1 MRTAQYQRGFP
12 LPLFTSQAASPQTP
26 PPHESALKLSV
37 YRHNSPMSPAGPF
50 TGCKVVAE
58 QSLLTVSEQHG
69 LPLGWYFP
77 HAFH

>member
-1 MRTAQYQRGFP
+1 MRTAEYQRGFP
-12 LPLFTSQAASPQTP
+12 LSLFTSQPASPQTP

-58 QSLLTVSEQHG
+58 QSLLTVSEHHG
-69 LPLGWYFP
+69 QPLGWYFP